1 MSAAGAAWGNLMK
14 HPALSI
20 RPGNTLRNSLVRALL
35 FSMVAVLF
43 FAGVTPAQK
52 QKKKKGQD
60 DQKNSS
66 GILPPL
72 PDDRAIDM
80 TISEMLGAWQ
90 IGDIER
96 LHKYY
101 SDDVVVV
108 SGAWEPPV
116 VGWNN
121 YLKAYQAQR
130 QRAQSIRLDRF
141 NTVVKVEGNV
151 GWANYQWRF
160 DATIENSPFV
170 AVGQTTLILEKRK
183 DQWVIVHN
191 HTSLVQQTTGT
202 QPAAA
207 SPPAPQK
214 PPGAQ

>member
-1 MSAAGAAWGNLMK
+1 MK

-20 RPGNTLRNSLVRALL
+20 RPGNALRNFLIRALL
-35 FSMVAVLF
+35 FSMVAGLF

-66 GILPPL
+66 GIVPPL

-90 IGDIER
+90 IGDVER

-116 VGWNN
+116 VGWNS
-121 YLKAYQAQR
+121 YVQAYQKQR
-130 QRAQSIRLDRF
+130 ERTQNVRLDRV
-141 NTVVKVEGNV
+141 NTVVKVDGNI
-151 GWANYQWRF
+151 GWANYQWEF
-160 DATIENSPFV
+160 GATVDNSPMV
-170 AVGQTTLILEKRK
+170 VRGQTTLILEKRK
-183 DQWVIVHN
+183 DQWIIVHN
-191 HTSLVQQTTGT
+191 HTSLVQQATRTP
-202 QPAAA
+202 PAAP
-207 SPPAPQK
+207 SPS
-214 PPGAQ
+214 AQ

>member
-1 MSAAGAAWGNLMK
+1 MSPICHA
-14 HPALSI
+14 PSI
-20 RPGNTLRNSLVRALL
+20 SEMVM
-35 FSMVAVLF
+35 SMAR
-43 FAGVTPAQK
+43 
-52 QKKKKGQD
+52 
-60 DQKNSS
+60 SS
-66 GILPPL
+66 GSGGSM

-116 VGWNN
+116 MGWNS
-121 YLKAYQAQR
+121 YVQAYQKQR
-130 QRAQSIRLDRF
+130 ERTQNVRLDRV
-141 NTVVKVEGNV
+141 NTVIKVDGRV
-151 GWANYQWRF
+151 GWASYQWEF
-160 DATIENSPFV
+160 AATVDNSPMV
-170 AVGQTTLILEKRK
+170 VRGQTTLILEKRK
-183 DQWVIVHN
+183 DRWVIVHN

-202 QPAAA
+202 QPAAP

>member
-14 HPALSI
+14 HPAFSI

-35 FSMVAVLF
+35 FSIVAVLF

-90 IGDIER
+90 IGD
-96 LHKYY
+96 
-101 SDDVVVV
+101 
-108 SGAWEPPV
+108 
-116 VGWNN
+116 
-121 YLKAYQAQR
+121 
-130 QRAQSIRLDRF
+130 
-141 NTVVKVEGNV
+141 
-151 GWANYQWRF
+151 
-160 DATIENSPFV
+160 
-170 AVGQTTLILEKRK
+170 
-183 DQWVIVHN
+183 
-191 HTSLVQQTTGT
+191 
-202 QPAAA
+202 
-207 SPPAPQK
+207 
-214 PPGAQ
+214 PGAGRRPLYQRSDLDMLDQCFRRTCEGGSRARSRRW